1 MKRIP
6 ALVAWLAPFQLAA
19 AGLVLPLQPAGT
31 GLAIAAAPRAPA
43 GSGGRD
49 GEVRAVSVLPAS
61 ASVDVVI
68 DLRGAVDVQDFTLP
82 SPARLVLDLQGAR
95 LAAPAVLYDGQNRGG
110 IKNIRYAQFRP
121 DVVRIVIDLDVLKSY
136 KIEKRD
142 GQVRVQIGS
151 ERTAFAAWT
160 SQNAAAAAALA
171 AAPAPS
177 RRGGEA
183 ARVAT
188 PAPGEAA
195 RVIDLYLS
203 AHADE
208 GAQSQAP
215 RITVTWDNADLRE
228 VTSGFAAFSGRTIIL
243 SKDIKGNVSAEI
255 KNQPW
260 DLAFNAVLESQGL
273 AANVLEGGI
282 IQVIDKKD
290 LARADSTVPVETRLV
305 RVNYARASALLP
317 SVQSLLT
324 KRGAVV
330 ADSNSNALVI
340 TEVTTRISRVEEFVK
355 GLDIRTPQVSIQ
367 AKIIFVDRTD
377 VEELGLKY
385 DLGTHFPD
393 CLPNCQ
399 YFNQLVQRPDPTTAT
414 PVDLNGDGK
423 PDAVAFTGQ
432 NPGTQV
438 NVDLGGNQ
446 LAALGNAS
454 QAVVNPALDLIFS
467 TALGNFD
474 LTTFLQALQRVELAD
489 IQAEP
494 TITTLD
500 NRPAEILVGDRVP
513 IRVIDVSSAAGG
525 TAPPRATVRFEQT
538 GINLR
543 VTPHVTA
550 NRQVLMEVHA
560 ENSSVKP
567 ASVDIG
573 FTFQT
578 QQADNQILVS
588 DGETAV
594 IGGLTV
600 TSVAITKSGIPFLVD
615 LPIIGKLFG
624 FTSQQ
629 ETRRDLL
636 ILITPHIIDDL
647 VAPTGK

>member
-6 ALVAWLAPFQLAA
+6 TLVAW
-19 AGLVLPLQPAGT
+19 
-31 GLAIAAAPRAPA
+31 LAIAAAPRAPA

-136 KIEKRD
+136 QIEKRD

-151 ERTAFAAWT
+151 ERTAFTAWT

-171 AAPAPS
+171 TAPAPS

-183 ARVAT
+183 ARVAA
-188 PAPGEAA
+188 PAPGAA
-195 RVIDLYLS
+195 SHAIEQYLA

-305 RVNYARASALLP
+305 RVNYARAAALVP

-330 ADSNSNALVI
+330 ADSTTNALVI
-340 TEVTTRISRVEEFVK
+340 TEVTTRINRVEEFVK

-399 YFNQLVQRPDPTTAT
+399 YFNQLVQRPDPTSAT

-423 PDAVAFTGQ
+423 PDAVAFTAQ
-432 NPGTQV
+432 NPATQV

-600 TSVAITKSGIPFLVD
+600 TSVGITKSGIPFLVD

-624 FTSQQ
+624 FTSQT